1 MSEPEQEPQAEPET
15 EPETPDETPDTAPE
29 PEPEAPEAPAAPAME
44 ARDEREVEVIYN
56 KLETRAKNY
65 VKSVGEIL
73 EGAGVPVTMCEL
85 CADAYP
91 GIRWIEPQDQMHA
104 ALVAAV
110 TEISEGAPLKD
121 DPNAQLCAVC
131 DGFGVVKLPSRVNGN
146 QMRTCKSCNGAG
158 FREVNPQSGAMELA
172 AVAPENGEAVVYSG
186 VPLDDP
192 SVVDLRSRGFTVI
205 PPMQPVTEQV

>member
-1 MSEPEQEPQAEPET
+1 VSEPEQEPQAEPET
-15 EPETPDETPDTAPE
+15 EPEAPE
-29 PEPEAPEAPAAPAME
+29 TEPETTPETEPEAPAAPAEPAME
-44 ARDEREVEVIYN
+44 ARDDHEVDVIYN

-65 VKSVGEIL
+65 VKSIGDIL
-73 EGAGVPVTMCEL
+73 DGAGVPVAMCEL

-91 GIRWIEPQDQMHA
+91 GLRWIEPQDQMHA

-158 FREVNPQSGAMELA
+158 FREMNPQSGAMEPA
-172 AVAPENGEAVVYSG
+172 AAAPENGEAVPYAG
-186 VPLDDP
+186 IPLDDP

-205 PPMQPVTEQV
+205 PPMQPVTEQA